1 MLGSAILLFSC
12 SKTEKA
18 EEKVNNEALMTEESE
33 NLTVLMSENGRRSYY
48 FKTPLLEGYTLA
60 KDPYREFRKGIDITT
75 YQDDSLS
82 TVNSTLV
89 ANYAIYYENRKL
101 WEAKGNVEVVKSDS
115 TKLYTQQLF
124 WNSMTKRIYSNVDTK
139 IVTASGDV
147 WVGEGFESDEELKHW
162 TFRRMKGKMRVD
174 VSQVGNGNAA
184 QDTDNAEGN
193 DEPNEERSASIAKTA
208 NDKEAAA
215 SGSVKSRRQQ
225 SDHDRDGESANL
237 SIKRPREQ
245 GKTETL
251 RSTGPRSVS
260 VRESSVRTDTKLRL
274 RQPDDTEAHIQKS
287 E

>member
-1 MLGSAILLFSC
+1 MVGSAILLFSC
-12 SKTEKA
+12 DKTEKVA
-18 EEKVNNEALMTEESE
+18 ETVNNEALMTEESE
-33 NLTVLMSENGRRSYY
+33 NLTVLMSENGQRSYY

-174 VSQVGNGNAA
+174 VSQADNGNAA
-184 QDTDNAEGN
+184 PDTDSVEKN
-193 DEPNEERSASIAKTA
+193 DTPNDGRGDSAAKPAQEEKTDAPESVKPQRSQPEPDRERNTSASGVKRIEPVGSEPLRATGAKPV
-208 NDKEAAA
+208 
-215 SGSVKSRRQQ
+215 SIRQT
-225 SDHDRDGESANL
+225 S
-237 SIKRPREQ
+237 PQ
-245 GKTETL
+245 G
-251 RSTGPRSVS
+251 
-260 VRESSVRTDTKLRL
+260 DAKLRM
-274 RQPDDTEAHIQKS
+274 RRPDEAEVQIRKN

>member
-1 MLGSAILLFSC
+1 MVGSAILLFSC
-12 SKTEKA
+12 DKTEKVA
-18 EEKVNNEALMTEESE
+18 ETENNEALMTEESE

-174 VSQVGNGNAA
+174 VSQADNGNAA
-184 QDTDNAEGN
+184 PDTDSVEKN
-193 DEPNEERSASIAKTA
+193 DTPNDGRGDSAAKPAREEKTDAPESVKPQRSQPEPDRERNTSASGVKRIEPVGSEPLRATGAKPV
-208 NDKEAAA
+208 
-215 SGSVKSRRQQ
+215 SIRQT
-225 SDHDRDGESANL
+225 S
-237 SIKRPREQ
+237 PQ
-245 GKTETL
+245 G
-251 RSTGPRSVS
+251 
-260 VRESSVRTDTKLRL
+260 DAKLRM
-274 RQPDDTEAHIQKS
+274 RRPDEAEVQIRKN